1 MVSGTK
7 SNAIS
12 SKAEKVSSLLFG
24 SMTALTGTIGKP
36 IGALQLPP
44 TPAAGASPWILISAA
59 DVHGPRLPDSVKAV
73 SLTNWAHTGVKTAYF
88 CLWSSA
94 QVPQA
99 TGDPQLLPSLLTEME
114 YWPMVPFKRA
124 SWRGR

>member
-1 MVSGTK
+1 
-7 SNAIS
+7 
-12 SKAEKVSSLLFG
+12 LLFG

-59 DVHGPRLPDSVKAV
+59 DDHGPRLPDSVRAV
-73 SLTNWAHTGVKTAYF
+73 SRTKRVDIEVKTAYF
-88 CLWSSA
+88 CVWSFA
-94 QVPQA
+94 HVPES

-114 YWPMVPFKRA
+114 YWPMRFMQK
-124 SWRGR
+124 SHEHSGRFGVSQQ